1 MAFLGLAYDLILA
14 FIICIFLLMKWN
26 DIRYKKKGMPPGTL
40 GFPFVGETTKFLRL
54 GPQFMNTQK
63 SRYGEVFKT
72 HILGAPTIISM
83 DPELNRYILYNES
96 KGLVPGY
103 PKAMV
108 DILGTNISSVHGAT
122 HKHIRGSILT
132 LIGPNSVKDNLFPS
146 ILRNARIFVSDW
158 DGTTLDIQDKT
169 KEMVFFLAFKQLFE
183 TESRSV
189 YERFKPEF
197 ERIVAGTLALPINI
211 PGTDYHTGL
220 QARKRVIKLSK
231 EVMKER
237 RSSPSTTYNDLLG
250 QMMSDESKY
259 PLDDGE
265 IIGQIITILNSGYET
280 VSKVSMMSL
289 KYLNQDPKA
298 LQEIREEH
306 FAIKE
311 KIKDGEDLTWEDYKS
326 MKFTL
331 GVILETLRLAT
342 VVNGVLRRTTND
354 MEFNGY
360 KVPKGWSVYVYT
372 REINYDPLLYPEP
385 MKFNPWRWMD
395 KKLESHKYNFL
406 FGAGGRLCPG
416 KELGIV
422 IISLFLHCFVTQY
435 RWEEVGGEKLMEFP
449 RIEALNGMHLR
460 ISKYYD

>member
-1 MAFLGLAYDLILA
+1 MAVFGLAYDLILA
-14 FIICIFLLMKWN
+14 FISCIFVVLKWN
-26 DIRYKKKGMPPGTL
+26 DFRYKRKGLPPGTL
-40 GFPFVGETTKFLRL
+40 GFPFVGETTEFLRL
-54 GPQFMNTQK
+54 GPEFMKTQK

-96 KGLVPGY
+96 KGFVPGY

-108 DILGTNISSVHGAT
+108 DILGTNISSVHGAA
-122 HKHIRGSILT
+122 HKHIRGSILS
-132 LIGPNSVKDNLFPS
+132 LIGPVPVREKLFPS
-146 ILRNARIFVSDW
+146 ILKNVRLFVSDW
-158 DGTTLDIQDKT
+158 DGKTVDIQDKT
-169 KEMVFFLAFKQLFE
+169 KEMVFFLAFKQIFE
-183 TESRSV
+183 TESQSI
-189 YERFKPEF
+189 YESFKPEF

-220 QARKRVIKLSK
+220 QARNKVIKLSK
-231 EVMKER
+231 EVIKER
-237 RSSPSTTYNDLLG
+237 RSTTSSTTYNDLLG

-265 IIGQIITILNSGYET
+265 IIAQVITILNSGYET
-280 VSKVSMMSL
+280 VSKISMMSL
-289 KYLNQDPKA
+289 KYLHQHPIA
-298 LQEIREEH
+298 LQELRDEH

-311 KIKDGEDLTWEDYKS
+311 KLKDGEDLTWDDYKS
-326 MKFTL
+326 MNFTL
-331 GVILETLRLAT
+331 AVILESLRLAT
-342 VVNGVLRRTTND
+342 VVNGVLRKTTND
-354 MEFNGY
+354 MEVNGY

-395 KKLESHKYNFL
+395 KKLESHKYNFM

-422 IISLFLHCFVTQY
+422 VVSLFLHCFVTQY
-435 RWEEVGGEKLMEFP
+435 RWDEVGGEKLMQFP
-449 RIEALNGMHLR
+449 RIEAPNGMHLR
-460 ISKYYD
+460 ISKY